1 MARATGPQTTNP
13 MIDVSL
19 RCVCLVAGITAFA
32 CGSPAS
38 VDVAVGNPQPFVG
51 KIWLSTDPA
60 SALGTFRIFLPDGR
74 LVMHSC
80 VETYRLAKWR
90 AIDSR
95 RVEWQEDTA
104 TIEAE
109 IAQSSPDE
117 LLQRVRLGGQITE
130 QRYRLATVPYVCP
143 DVR

>member
-1 MARATGPQTTNP
+1 M
-13 MIDVSL
+13 S
-19 RCVCLVAGITAFA
+19 
-32 CGSPAS
+32 
-38 VDVAVGNPQPFVG
+38 VG
-51 KIWLSTDPA
+51 KIWVSTDSSSP
-60 SALGTFRIFLPDGR
+60 LGTFRIFLPDGT
-74 LVMHSC
+74 LVMDSC

-117 LLQRVRLGGQITE
+117 LLLRVRLGGQVTE

-143 DVR
+143 DMR